1 MGQSPRRGATL
12 IEMLVVIMILV
23 LLAGVAVPVMRP
35 AMQSRRPREAA
46 RAVNVYFS
54 MARTRALELGR
65 PVGVVIEPLSNQ
77 PLAAMV
83 LSQFEAA
90 PPYAGETLD
99 CRMQVMINTTLPSG
113 QVQLTARAVPSGSF
127 NTALITA
134 GDFVQ
139 FNHQGPLFMVSGNV
153 ADDQQISLLINLREG
168 QQLPFSGAWSALLS
182 YQFFPKAKKSAAAP
196 LQLPAGMVID
206 LGFSGIDPDNP
217 GVFTNRFDA
226 GDGTPNF
233 IMFSPNGS
241 LGAVYTTSM
250 IQVIPGSPPASPLY
264 FLIGRND
271 KVGDATNPNWQD
283 MNNRWVTINSQTG
296 MVSTAPVDVSPN
308 SGNVVP
314 ASVTESRWS
323 ARNAYSMGGG

>member
-1 MGQSPRRGATL
+1 
-12 IEMLVVIMILV
+12 
-23 LLAGVAVPVMRP
+23 
-35 AMQSRRPREAA
+35 MQGRRPREAA

-54 MARTRALELGR
+54 VARNRALELGR

-90 PPYAGETLD
+90 PPYAGDTLD
-99 CRMQVMINTTLPSG
+99 SRMQVTITSGPSG
-113 QVQLTARAVPSGSF
+113 PPLNQVRLTARAVPPGSF
-127 NTALITA
+127 NTALITG

-139 FNHQGPLFMVSGNV
+139 FNHQGPLFEVSGNPP
-153 ADDQQISLLINLREG
+153 DDQNISLTINLRAG
-168 QQLPFSGAWSALLS
+168 QQLPFSGAWSIPLS
-182 YQFFPKAKKSAAAP
+182 YEFFPKAKKSATAP

-217 GVFTNRFDA
+217 GPLSNRFDA

-233 IMFSPNGS
+233 IMFSPTGS
-241 LGAVYTTSM
+241 LEAVYTTSGLL
-250 IQVIPGSPPASPLY
+250 VVPGSPPASSLY

-271 KVGDATNPNWQD
+271 RVGSATNPNWQD
-283 MNNRWVTINSQTG
+283 MNNLWVAINPQTG
-296 MVSTAPVDVSPN
+296 MISTAPVDVNPS
-308 SGNVVP
+308 SGNAVP

-323 ARNAYSMGGG
+323 ARNAYSMGGR